1 MPKNNDP
8 KDFATY
14 INCLSILEN
23 NAFLLYTALADKID
37 VPLAKSLLLTIAS
50 DSQKHSIVLKGVGE
64 SIAKP
69 EGKPKDCEKKLGEA
83 WRVIDTFYRE
93 IIKKEKITEYEL
105 PQLAEKLAVLESILG
120 EEYYMFVQLKT
131 LQLMMKEI
139 SQIYNIHLGE
149 LKGIFSSIINDEEH
163 HRELLETIKGILERK
178 KPKKKDNAPAVKYQ
192 NPDSWITSLP

>member
-8 KDFATY
+8 KDLASY

-23 NAFLLYTALADKID
+23 NASLLYTALADKIED
-37 VPLAKSLLLTIAS
+37 SLVKSLILTIAS
-50 DSQKHSIVLKGVGE
+50 DSQKHSISLKGVGE

-83 WRVIDTFYRE
+83 WRVVDTFYRE
-93 IIKKEKITEYEL
+93 IVNKEKITDSEL

-139 SQIYNIHLGE
+139 SQIYNINLGE

-163 HRELLETIKGILERK
+163 HRELLETVKEILDKK
-178 KPKKKDNAPAVKYQ
+178 KPKIRDNTPVVKYQ
-192 NPDSWITSLP
+192 NPDSWIASTY

>member
-93 IIKKEKITEYEL
+93 IVKKEKITECEL

-131 LQLMMKEI
+131 LQLLMKEI

-178 KPKKKDNAPAVKYQ
+178 KPKKKDNAPTVKYQ
-192 NPDSWITSLP
+192 NPDAWITSLP